1 MSFLVPNEQDFVKM
15 QLRDMLLRPNKRK
28 EIKTKFKKL
37 GLYNY
42 KEGFLHYKDFFLSEL
57 PSFDRETLLKT
68 RKHKRTMTQGFAST
82 RYTRRGVV
90 SSISPNSRGQAL
102 NRTRVGLTN
111 TRFFKKDRL
120 AVVAGTLYILFSKFN
135 PLEGPA
141 FARSPIL
148 DSSSPRKVAVL
159 RKDFIYA
166 HISAFL
172 HVASHLNSLLPNTSI
187 PISLEIKKNIQAA
200 FANINLCTP
209 KKPSIKQRDQRLLNY
224 LNQREFSSI
233 LAEPLNRF
241 FFKRYPTFN
250 DQFFE
255 EFISTYIMTNIVSNQ
270 HKLCFEIYDRTGTG
284 NISAKNVFSYFE
296 SPFFQFIKHD
306 VFAICNGINPPNKNE
321 EEIKKIVKFSNKMTS
336 IPGEEIDELHV
347 TFKEFVKLP
356 FTQKFPDLLFAIA
369 HFLLGDF
376 ATSFLCNYFNLHK
389 YRVITQDQ
397 QITIRRVPKTILNYP
412 RIIDTQWIIL
422 KQEIKSSKLKP
433 DLSYS
438 LLKGIVSS
446 FLLAC
451 EIEAACTYRIFNCTS
466 ASLKEAS
473 YIILGKYCPT
483 LMQGIFDHMTDNNS
497 ANVGVLEFI
506 DYFEGFFKVN
516 HK

>member
-1 MSFLVPNEQDFVKM
+1 
-15 QLRDMLLRPNKRK
+15 
-28 EIKTKFKKL
+28 
-37 GLYNY
+37 
-42 KEGFLHYKDFFLSEL
+42 
-57 PSFDRETLLKT
+57 
-68 RKHKRTMTQGFAST
+68 
-82 RYTRRGVV
+82 
-90 SSISPNSRGQAL
+90 
-102 NRTRVGLTN
+102 
-111 TRFFKKDRL
+111 
-120 AVVAGTLYILFSKFN
+120 
-135 PLEGPA
+135 
-141 FARSPIL
+141 
-148 DSSSPRKVAVL
+148 
-159 RKDFIYA
+159 
-166 HISAFL
+166 
-172 HVASHLNSLLPNTSI
+172 
-187 PISLEIKKNIQAA
+187 
-200 FANINLCTP
+200 
-209 KKPSIKQRDQRLLNY
+209 
-224 LNQREFSSI
+224 
-233 LAEPLNRF
+233 
-241 FFKRYPTFN
+241 
-250 DQFFE
+250 
-255 EFISTYIMTNIVSNQ
+255 
-270 HKLCFEIYDRTGTG
+270 
-284 NISAKNVFSYFE
+284 
-296 SPFFQFIKHD
+296 
-306 VFAICNGINPPNKNE
+306 
-321 EEIKKIVKFSNKMTS
+321 MTS

-506 DYFEGFFKVN
+506 DYFEGFFKKETVHRRMFDLYDVNGDGEVSVLEIIALAGTEETKVSKDLDSEVNLLSEILEQKRRNGEPGKGALRYQQYINYIPIPTFPEFLRSQMKIN
-516 HK
+516 HKNRTSLAQKRLQLLNL